1 MTIQQL
7 KYIVTVAE
15 KGKINEAAR
24 TLFISQPSL
33 TNAIHE
39 LEKELGFDIF
49 NRTNRGIA
57 ATTRGTKFLSYARQ
71 VVEQMSL
78 LESTFLETVPEKQH
92 FQVSTQHYSFVV
104 DAFVNFL
111 KEVDYK
117 EYDVTLR
124 ECRTAEIIEDV
135 KNARS
140 QLGFLYISSFNE
152 KVIQK
157 FIKDNHLE
165 FKPLFEAK
173 PHIFINKDHPLASKG
188 LVDLSDLAEYPYL
201 SFEQGEYNSFYFAEE
216 ILSTNIRDKV
226 IRVSDRATLF
236 NLLIGLNGYTISTGI
251 ISKELNGESIIS
263 RSLNVDEQIQLGYIK
278 RKNEPNGV
286 HADHFLEL
294 LIKHINS
301 GLSTEE

>member
-78 LESTFLETVPEKQH
+78 LESTFLETIPEKQH

-152 KVIQK
+152 KVMQK

-173 PHIFINKDHPLASKG
+173 PHIFINKDHPLASKD

-263 RSLNVDEQIQLGYIK
+263 RPLNVDEQIQLGYIK

-294 LIKHINS
+294 LIRHINS

>member
-78 LESTFLETVPEKQH
+78 LESTFLETIPEKQH

-152 KVIQK
+152 KVMQK

-165 FKPLFEAK
+165 FKHLFEAK

-263 RSLNVDEQIQLGYIK
+263 RPLNVDEQIQLGYIK

-294 LIKHINS
+294 LIRHINS

>member
-152 KVIQK
+152 KVMQK

-263 RSLNVDEQIQLGYIK
+263 RPLNVDEQIQLGYIK

>member
-78 LESTFLETVPEKQH
+78 LESTFLETIPEKQH

-152 KVIQK
+152 KVMQK

-165 FKPLFEAK
+165 FKSLFEAK

-263 RSLNVDEQIQLGYIK
+263 RPLNVDEQIQLGYIK

-294 LIKHINS
+294 LIRHINS

>member
-78 LESTFLETVPEKQH
+78 LESTFLETIPEKQH

-152 KVIQK
+152 KVMQK

-263 RSLNVDEQIQLGYIK
+263 RPLNVDEQIQLGYIK

-294 LIKHINS
+294 LIRHINS